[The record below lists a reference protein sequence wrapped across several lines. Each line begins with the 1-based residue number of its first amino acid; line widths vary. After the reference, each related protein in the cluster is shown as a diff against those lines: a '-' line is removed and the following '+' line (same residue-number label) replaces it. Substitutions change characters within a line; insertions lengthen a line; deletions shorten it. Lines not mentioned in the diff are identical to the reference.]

1 MSVPRIVDF
10 ESSERLT
17 GKVENVMR
25 SMSWVLTHSLVGIL
39 PKKAS
44 GYRKL
49 QVTKKAVYSSYN
61 GLLMQLQN
69 IGFRISGMCRKQTFS
84 S

>member
-1 MSVPRIVDF
+1 MLHECSRIVDF
-10 ESSERLT
+10 ENSERPM
-17 GKVENVMR
+17 GKVENVMP
-25 SMSWVLTHSLVGIL
+25 SFNEMGINSFA
-39 PKKAS
+39 PRNFAEKATANQKS
-44 GYRKL
+44 VCR
-49 QVTKKAVYSSYN
+49 SYN